1 MKIISPAIVTAMFMA
16 FFMFVFVSV
25 ADAAFAGKKKVA
37 ATETVAGSNAE
48 TAIQAPAAAT
58 VASPA
63 SDTDTILLV
72 ILSFLLPPLAVYLV
86 YDDAG
91 TPFIVNVIL
100 TLLFWIP
107 GVIHALYHVL
117 K

>member
-1 MKIISPAIVTAMFMA
+1 MKFITPKITAALLLVFLMFG
-16 FFMFVFVSV
+16 FVNV
-25 ADAAFAGKKKVA
+25 ADAAFAGKKNVTNTESVA
-37 ATETVAGSNAE
+37 KSDAEATMQT
-48 TAIQAPAAAT
+48 PAAAPT
-58 VASPA
+58 ALPA
-63 SDTDTILLV
+63 ADTDTILLV
-72 ILSFLLPPLAVYLV
+72 ILCFLLPPLAVYLK

-100 TLLFWIP
+100 TLLFWVP